1 MKRACNLDTVAGAVV
16 VLLSVAVAIGAT
28 RFPASTGAVPGPAL
42 FPLLLAALWAPLGV
56 GLLVSGWRQQGAIE
70 GGGSAS
76 SARQMLVLLGLA
88 VAYALLMPRLGF
100 VSSSAL
106 FLALAVGYLGYRHW
120 WRAGALGLSVAFV
133 VFWLFRVVMK
143 VPLPDGWIG

>member
-1 MKRACNLDTVAGAVV
+1 MRRRLNLDTAAGAVV
-16 VLLSVAVAIGAT
+16 VLLSAAVAIGAT
-28 RFPASTGAVPGPAL
+28 RFPVATGAVPGPAL
-42 FPLLLAALWAPLGV
+42 FPLLLAVLWGPLGL
-56 GLLVSGWRQQGAIE
+56 GLLVSGWRQR
-70 GGGSAS
+70 GGSDEAADGS
-76 SARQMLVLLGLA
+76 SLRQMLVLLGLS
-88 VAYALLMPRLGF
+88 VAYALLMPWLGF

-106 FLALAVGYLGYRHW
+106 FLTVAIGYLGYRHW

>member
-1 MKRACNLDTVAGAVV
+1 MRCRCGLDTVAGAVV

-28 RFPASTGAVPGPAL
+28 RFPASTGTVPGPAL

-56 GLLVSGWRQQGAIE
+56 ALLVSGWRSQPTAGND
-70 GGGSAS
+70 AS
-76 SARQMLVLLGLA
+76 SSRQMLVLLGLA
-88 VAYALLMPRLGF
+88 VGYALLMPRLGF

-106 FLALAVGYLGYRHW
+106 FLTLAIGYLGYRHW

>member
-1 MKRACNLDTVAGAVV
+1 VNRACNLDTVAGAVV
-16 VLLSVAVAIGAT
+16 VLLSAAVAIGAT
-28 RFPASTGAVPGPAL
+28 RFPVSTGAVPGPAL

-56 GLLVSGWRQQGAIE
+56 VLLVSGWRQQRAMDGE
-70 GGGSAS
+70 GNAS
-76 SARQMLVLLGLA
+76 SSRQMVVLLALA
-88 VAYALLMPRLGF
+88 VAYALLLPRLGF

-106 FLALAVGYLGYRHW
+106 FLTVAVGYLGYRHW